1 MRCQGQG
8 RLRLIGSDIMPIM
21 DTIAID
27 NIQGAKDTAMSE
39 NEFLQTSWH
48 YDKETKTDVAK
59 VVFIFDGIAT
69 ISPQASID
77 EHKERMVKAVNA
89 ARDQVGN
96 AAALFG
102 NDSRAAALRF
112 MRWLIAGEL
121 GAETKEERNTY
132 AKVRREFYDIMELL

>member
-1 MRCQGQG
+1 M
-8 RLRLIGSDIMPIM
+8 SDT
-21 DTIAID
+21 D
-27 NIQGAKDTAMSE
+27 

-48 YDKETKTDVAK
+48 YDKETKMDVAK

-69 ISPQASID
+69 IEPSASKD

-89 ARDQVGN
+89 ARDQVCN

-112 MRWLIAGEL
+112 MKWLISCEL
-121 GAETKEERNTY
+121 GAERKDEKLAYTR
-132 AKVRREFYDIMELL
+132 VRQEFHHIMEGL

>member
-1 MRCQGQG
+1 MQEIMET
-8 RLRLIGSDIMPIM
+8 LAMDIL
-21 DTIAID
+21 T
-27 NIQGAKDTAMSE
+27 NLQGAKDIAMSD
-39 NEFLQTSWH
+39 NDFLQTSWH
-48 YDKETKTDVAK
+48 YDKETKMDVAK

-77 EHKERMVKAVNA
+77 EHKERMGKAVNA

-112 MRWLIAGEL
+112 MRWIISGEL
-121 GAETKEERNTY
+121 CAENKDERNTY

>member
-1 MRCQGQG
+1 M
-8 RLRLIGSDIMPIM
+8 SDN
-21 DTIAID
+21 DSD
-27 NIQGAKDTAMSE
+27 
-39 NEFLQTSWH
+39 FLQTSWR
-48 YDKETKTDVAK
+48 YDKDTKMDVAK

-69 ISPQASID
+69 ISTQASID
-77 EHKERMVKAVNA
+77 EHKERMGKAVNA

-121 GAETKEERNTY
+121 GAETNEERKTY
-132 AKVRREFYDIMELL
+132 ANVRREFYDIMECL